1 MIYGDMILENQLEK
15 LTDPIR
21 IMQEYYENEISFL
34 NSVIDYQNE
43 CSIVTESTELEAL
56 HKGFIETVKNT
67 VKKIIKR
74 FIEFL
79 KRLSNIIKTKFL
91 KKKQNDISEKFD
103 EELKKVE
110 EELEKAKKDEPVEYE
125 IRCFSSELTEKILEF
140 ENIISKKRIEILTN
154 LENLVDI
161 INGTDSLLSTS
172 KDPVNEKLNDT
183 INDLNDIIKD
193 PVENIKFSDYIIK
206 YKTDNIFTIKRIF
219 DGMGHTMRSAYLNN
233 IISDIDKTIKKCIK
247 LLSKL
252 DKNSNN
258 DGEADKEK
266 VNKVIKAI
274 NLSIIYMQNMSADVI
289 KVYNE
294 YEKLNNKF
302 MQEVLKIKN

>member
-1 MIYGDMILENQLEK
+1 MHE
-15 LTDPIR
+15 
-21 IMQEYYENEISFL
+21 
-34 NSVIDYQNE
+34 
-43 CSIVTESTELEAL
+43 
-56 HKGFIETVKNT
+56 GFIETVKNT

-103 EELKKVE
+103 EELKKVK

-125 IRCFSSELTEKILEF
+125 IRCFSSELAEKILEF
-140 ENIISKKRIEILTN
+140 KNIISKKRIEILTN

-161 INGTDSLLSTS
+161 INGTDSFLSTS

-219 DGMGHTMRSAYLNN
+219 DGMGHTMRSNYLNN

-274 NLSIIYMQNMSADVI
+274 NLSIIYMQNMSADVV

-302 MQEVLKIKN
+302 MQEALKIKN